1 MENQNFTSD
10 EQISIIENSLKHSS
24 KHKTGASN
32 YYIIW
37 GAILPA
43 YFIVQFLNVHFRTD
57 FTALLSDISMS
68 FYVLGG
74 LLSLLQSRKDDKNE
88 TVVPLNEKVY
98 KYAWIG
104 ASIGIGVI
112 SIISHGYSNNF
123 IELFCIIILLI
134 FGLIN
139 FIIGGV
145 TNFKPL
151 IIGGVLSMLLI
162 ILIPLSTID
171 YKFLITAIGILF
183 NCLIPGL
190 MMKYTR
196 ANV

>member
-1 MENQNFTSD
+1 MENQTLTSE
-10 EQISIIENSLKHSS
+10 EQISIIESSLKHSS
-24 KHKTGASN
+24 KQKTGASN

-37 GAILPA
+37 GSILPA
-43 YFIVQFLNVHFRTD
+43 SFLVQFLHVHFRTD
-57 FTALLSDISMS
+57 FTALLADISLS
-68 FYVLGG
+68 FYALGG
-74 LLSLLQSRKDDKNE
+74 LLSFLQSRKDDKNE

-104 ASIGIGVI
+104 ASIGIGVMCI
-112 SIISHGYSNNF
+112 SEGYSSNF

-151 IIGGVLSMLLI
+151 IIGGFLSMLLI
-162 ILIPLSTID
+162 ILIPLSSID
-171 YKFLITAIGILF
+171 YKFLITAIGVLL

>member
-1 MENQNFTSD
+1 MENQNVTSE

-24 KHKTGASN
+24 KQKTGASN

-68 FYVLGG
+68 FYALGG
-74 LLSLLQSRKDDKNE
+74 LLSFLQSRKDDKSE

-104 ASIGIGVI
+104 ASIGIGVM
-112 SIISHGYSNNF
+112 SIISQGYSNNF

-151 IIGGVLSMLLI
+151 IIAGVLSMLLI

-183 NCLIPGL
+183 NCLLPGL

>member
-1 MENQNFTSD
+1 MENQTLTSE
-10 EQISIIENSLKHSS
+10 EQISIIESSLKHSS
-24 KHKTGASN
+24 KQKTGASN

-37 GAILPA
+37 GSILPA
-43 YFIVQFLNVHFRTD
+43 SFLVQFLHVHFRTD
-57 FTALLSDISMS
+57 FTALLADISLS
-68 FYVLGG
+68 FYALGG
-74 LLSLLQSRKDDKNE
+74 LLSFLQSRKDDKNE
-88 TVVPLNEKVY
+88 TIVPLNEKVY

-104 ASIGIGVI
+104 ASIGIGVMCI
-112 SIISHGYSNNF
+112 SEGYSSNF

-151 IIGGVLSMLLI
+151 IIGGFLSMLLI
-162 ILIPLSTID
+162 ILIPLSSID
-171 YKFLITAIGILF
+171 YKFLITAIGVLL

>member
-1 MENQNFTSD
+1 MENQNFTSE

-24 KHKTGASN
+24 KQKTGASN

>member
-24 KHKTGASN
+24 KQKTGASN

>member
-1 MENQNFTSD
+1 MENQNLTSE

-24 KHKTGASN
+24 KQKTGASN

-37 GAILPA
+37 GAILPT
-43 YFIVQFLNVHFRTD
+43 YFIVQFLNVHLRTD

-68 FYVLGG
+68 FYALGG
-74 LLSLLQSRKDDKNE
+74 LLSFLQSRKDDKSE

-112 SIISHGYSNNF
+112 CVSQGSSNNF
-123 IELFCIIILLI
+123 IELFCISILLI

-139 FIIGGV
+139 LIIGGV

-151 IIGGVLSMLLI
+151 IIGGFLSMLLI

-171 YKFLITAIGILF
+171 YKFLITAIGVLF

-190 MMKYTR
+190 MMKYTL

>member
-1 MENQNFTSD
+1 MKNQNLTSE

-24 KHKTGASN
+24 KQKTGASN

-37 GAILPA
+37 GTILTVT
-43 YFIVQFLNVHFRTD
+43 FMVHFLNTHFKTD
-57 FTALLSDISMS
+57 STAMLADISIS
-68 FYVLGG
+68 LYAVGG
-74 LLSLLQSRKDDKNE
+74 LLSFLQSRKDNKNE
-88 TVVPLNEKVY
+88 TIVPLNEKVY
-98 KYAWIG
+98 TYSWIG
-104 ASIGIGVI
+104 ASIGIGVMCI
-112 SIISHGYSNNF
+112 SQGYSNNF
-123 IELFCIIILLI
+123 IELFCISILLI

>member
-1 MENQNFTSD
+1 MENKNLTSE
-10 EQISIIENSLKHSS
+10 EQMSIIENSLKHTS
-24 KHKTGASN
+24 KQKTGASN

-37 GAILPA
+37 GSVLTTT
-43 YFIVQFLNVHFRTD
+43 FMVHFLNTHFKTD
-57 FTALLSDISMS
+57 STAMLTDISIS
-68 FYVLGG
+68 LYAVGG
-74 LLSLLQSRKDDKNE
+74 LLSFLQSKKDDKSE

-104 ASIGIGVI
+104 ASIGIGVMSI
-112 SIISHGYSNNF
+112 SQGYSNNF

-151 IIGGVLSMLLI
+151 IIGGVLSMLII
-162 ILIPLSTID
+162 ILIPLSNID
-171 YKFLITAIGILF
+171 YKFLITAIGVLF

-190 MMKYTR
+190 MMKYTQ

>member
-1 MENQNFTSD
+1 MENQNLTSE

-24 KHKTGASN
+24 KQKTGASN

-43 YFIVQFLNVHFRTD
+43 YLIVQFLNVHFRTD
-57 FTALLSDISMS
+57 FTSLLSDISMS
-68 FYVLGG
+68 FYALGG
-74 LLSLLQSRKDDKNE
+74 LLSFLQSRKDDKNE

-104 ASIGIGVI
+104 ASIGIGVMCI
-112 SIISHGYSNNF
+112 SQGYSINF
-123 IELFCIIILLI
+123 IELFCIVILLI

-162 ILIPLSTID
+162 ILIPLSTIEF
-171 YKFLITAIGILF
+171 KVLITAVGILL

>member
-1 MENQNFTSD
+1 MKNQNLTSE
-10 EQISIIENSLKHSS
+10 EQISIIENSLKHCS
-24 KHKTGASN
+24 KQKTGASN

-68 FYVLGG
+68 FYALGG
-74 LLSLLQSRKDDKNE
+74 LLSFLQSRKDDKSE

-104 ASIGIGVI
+104 ASIGIGVMSI
-112 SIISHGYSNNF
+112 SQGYSNNF

-151 IIGGVLSMLLI
+151 IIAGVLSMLLI

-183 NCLIPGL
+183 NCLLPGL

>member
-1 MENQNFTSD
+1 MENQNLTSE

-24 KHKTGASN
+24 KQKTGASN

-68 FYVLGG
+68 FYALGG
-74 LLSLLQSRKDDKNE
+74 LLSFLQSRKDDKNE

>member
-1 MENQNFTSD
+1 MEIQNVTSE

-24 KHKTGASN
+24 KQKTGASN

-43 YFIVQFLNVHFRTD
+43 YLIVQFLNVHFRTD
-57 FTALLSDISMS
+57 FTSLLSDISMS
-68 FYVLGG
+68 FYALGG
-74 LLSLLQSRKDDKNE
+74 LLSFLQSRKDDKNE

-104 ASIGIGVI
+104 ASIGIGVMCI
-112 SIISHGYSNNF
+112 SQGYSSNF
-123 IELFCIIILLI
+123 IELFCIVILLI

-162 ILIPLSTID
+162 ILIPLSTIEF
-171 YKFLITAIGILF
+171 KVLITAVGILL

>member
-1 MENQNFTSD
+1 MENQNVTSE

-24 KHKTGASN
+24 KQKTGASN

-68 FYVLGG
+68 FYALGG
-74 LLSLLQSRKDDKNE
+74 LLSFLQSRKDDKNE
-88 TVVPLNEKVY
+88 TVIPLNEKVY

-104 ASIGIGVI
+104 ASIGIGVMFI
-112 SIISHGYSNNF
+112 SQGYSSNF
-123 IELFCIIILLI
+123 IEQFCIIILLI

-151 IIGGVLSMLLI
+151 IIAGVLSMLLI
-162 ILIPLSTID
+162 ILIPLITID
-171 YKFLITAIGILF
+171 FKFLITAIGILF

>member
-1 MENQNFTSD
+1 MESQNLTSE

-24 KHKTGASN
+24 KQKTGASN

-43 YFIVQFLNVHFRTD
+43 YLIVQFLNVHFRTD
-57 FTALLSDISMS
+57 FTSLLSDISMS
-68 FYVLGG
+68 FYALGG
-74 LLSLLQSRKDDKNE
+74 LLSFLQSRKDDKNE

-104 ASIGIGVI
+104 ASIGIGVMCV
-112 SIISHGYSNNF
+112 SQGYSSNF

-151 IIGGVLSMLLI
+151 IIGGILSMLLI
-162 ILIPLSTID
+162 ILIPLSTIE
-171 YKFLITAIGILF
+171 YKFLITAVGILF

>member
-1 MENQNFTSD
+1 MENQNLTSE

-24 KHKTGASN
+24 KQKTGASN

-43 YFIVQFLNVHFRTD
+43 YFIVQFLNVHFKTD

-74 LLSLLQSRKDDKNE
+74 LLSFLQSRKDDKNE

-104 ASIGIGVI
+104 ASIGIGVM
-112 SIISHGYSNNF
+112 SIISQGYSNNF

-171 YKFLITAIGILF
+171 FKFLITAIGILF

>member
-1 MENQNFTSD
+1 
-10 EQISIIENSLKHSS
+10 
-24 KHKTGASN
+24 
-32 YYIIW
+32 
-37 GAILPA
+37 
-43 YFIVQFLNVHFRTD
+43 
-57 FTALLSDISMS
+57 MS
-68 FYVLGG
+68 FYALGG
-74 LLSLLQSRKDDKNE
+74 LLSFLQSRKDDKNE

-98 KYAWIG
+98 KFAWIG
-104 ASIGIGVI
+104 ASIGIGVMSI
-112 SIISHGYSNNF
+112 SQGYSSNF

-183 NCLIPGL
+183 NCLLPGL

-196 ANV
+196 AIV

>member
-1 MENQNFTSD
+1 MENQNLTSE

-24 KHKTGASN
+24 KQKTGASN

>member
-1 MENQNFTSD
+1 MENHNLTSE

-24 KHKTGASN
+24 KQKTGASN

-37 GAILPA
+37 GTILTVT
-43 YFIVQFLNVHFRTD
+43 FMVHFLNTHFKTD
-57 FTALLSDISMS
+57 FTALLADISIS
-68 FYVLGG
+68 LYAVGG
-74 LLSLLQSRKDDKNE
+74 LLSFLQSRKDDKNE
-88 TVVPLNEKVY
+88 TLVPLNEKVY

-112 SIISHGYSNNF
+112 CVSQGSSNNF
-123 IELFCIIILLI
+123 IELFCISILLI

-139 FIIGGV
+139 LIIGGV

-151 IIGGVLSMLLI
+151 IIGGFLSMLLI

-171 YKFLITAIGILF
+171 YKFLITAIGVLF

>member
-1 MENQNFTSD
+1 MENQTLTSE
-10 EQISIIENSLKHSS
+10 EQISIIESSLKHSS
-24 KHKTGASN
+24 KQKTGASN

-37 GAILPA
+37 GSILPA
-43 YFIVQFLNVHFRTD
+43 SFLVQFLHVHFRTD
-57 FTALLSDISMS
+57 FTALLADISLS
-68 FYVLGG
+68 FYALGG
-74 LLSLLQSRKDDKNE
+74 LLSFLQSRKDDKNE
-88 TVVPLNEKVY
+88 TIVPLNEKVY

-104 ASIGIGVI
+104 ASIGIGVMCI
-112 SIISHGYSNNF
+112 SEGYSSNF

-145 TNFKPL
+145 TKFKPL
-151 IIGGVLSMLLI
+151 IIGGFLSMLLI
-162 ILIPLSTID
+162 ILIPLSSID
-171 YKFLITAIGILF
+171 YKFLITAIGVLL

>member
-24 KHKTGASN
+24 KQKTGASN

-68 FYVLGG
+68 FYALGG
-74 LLSLLQSRKDDKNE
+74 LLSFLQSRKDDKNE

>member
-1 MENQNFTSD
+1 MENQNLTSE

-24 KHKTGASN
+24 KQKTGASN

-43 YFIVQFLNVHFRTD
+43 YLIVQFLNVHFRTD
-57 FTALLSDISMS
+57 FTSLLSDMSMS

-74 LLSLLQSRKDDKNE
+74 LLSFLQSRKDDKNE

-104 ASIGIGVI
+104 ASIGIGVMCV
-112 SIISHGYSNNF
+112 SQGYSSNF
-123 IELFCIIILLI
+123 IELFCIVILLI

-162 ILIPLSTID
+162 ILIPLSTIE
-171 YKFLITAIGILF
+171 YKVLITAVGIIF

>member
-1 MENQNFTSD
+1 MENQNLTSE
-10 EQISIIENSLKHSS
+10 EQISIIESSLKHSS
-24 KHKTGASN
+24 KQKTGASN

-37 GAILPA
+37 GSILPA
-43 YFIVQFLNVHFRTD
+43 SFLVQFLHIHFRTD
-57 FTALLSDISMS
+57 FTALLANISMS
-68 FYVLGG
+68 FYALGG
-74 LLSLLQSRKDDKNE
+74 LLSFLQSRKDDKNE

-104 ASIGIGVI
+104 ASIGIGVMCI
-112 SIISHGYSNNF
+112 SEGYSSNF

-151 IIGGVLSMLLI
+151 IIGGFLSMLLI
-162 ILIPLSTID
+162 ILIPLSSID
-171 YKFLITAIGILF
+171 YKFLITSIGVLL

>member
-1 MENQNFTSD
+1 MENQNLTSE

-24 KHKTGASN
+24 KQKTGASN

-37 GAILPA
+37 GTILTVT
-43 YFIVQFLNVHFRTD
+43 FMVHFLNTHFKTD
-57 FTALLSDISMS
+57 TTAMLADISIS
-68 FYVLGG
+68 LYALGG
-74 LLSLLQSRKDDKNE
+74 LLSFLQSRKDDKSE
-88 TVVPLNEKVY
+88 TVIPLNEKVY

-104 ASIGIGVI
+104 ASIGIGVMSI
-112 SIISHGYSNNF
+112 SQGYSNNF

-162 ILIPLSTID
+162 ILIPLSTLD
-171 YKFLITAIGILF
+171 YKFLISAIGILF
-183 NCLIPGL
+183 NCIIPGL
-190 MMKYTR
+190 MMKYTQ

>member
-1 MENQNFTSD
+1 MENQNLTSE

-24 KHKTGASN
+24 KQKTGASN

-37 GAILPA
+37 GTILTVT
-43 YFIVQFLNVHFRTD
+43 FMVHFLNAHFKTD
-57 FTALLSDISMS
+57 STAMLANISIS
-68 FYVLGG
+68 LYAVGG
-74 LLSLLQSRKDDKNE
+74 LLSFLQSRKDDKNE

-98 KYAWIG
+98 TYSWIG
-104 ASIGIGVI
+104 ASICIGVMSI
-112 SIISHGYSNNF
+112 SQGSSKNF
-123 IELFCIIILLI
+123 IELFCISILLI

-151 IIGGVLSMLLI
+151 IIGGVLSLLLI

-171 YKFLITAIGILF
+171 YKFLITAIGVLL

>member
-1 MENQNFTSD
+1 MENQNLTSE
-10 EQISIIENSLKHSS
+10 EQMSIIENSLKHTS
-24 KHKTGASN
+24 KQKTGASN

-37 GAILPA
+37 GAVLTTT
-43 YFIVQFLNVHFRTD
+43 FMVHFLNTHFKTD
-57 FTALLSDISMS
+57 STAILADISIS
-68 FYVLGG
+68 LYAVGG
-74 LLSLLQSRKDDKNE
+74 LLSFLQSRKDDKSE

-104 ASIGIGVI
+104 ASIGIGVMSI
-112 SIISHGYSNNF
+112 SQGYSNNF

-171 YKFLITAIGILF
+171 YKFLITAIGVLF

-190 MMKYTR
+190 MMKHTQ

>member
-1 MENQNFTSD
+1 MENQNLTSE

-24 KHKTGASN
+24 KQKTGASN

-57 FTALLSDISMS
+57 FSALLSDISMS

-74 LLSLLQSRKDDKNE
+74 LLSFLQSRKDDKNE

-104 ASIGIGVI
+104 ASIGIGVM
-112 SIISHGYSNNF
+112 SIISQGYSNNF

>member
-1 MENQNFTSD
+1 MENQNLTSE

-24 KHKTGASN
+24 KQKTGASN

-43 YFIVQFLNVHFRTD
+43 YFIVQFLNVHFKTD

-74 LLSLLQSRKDDKNE
+74 LLSFLQSRKDDKSE

-104 ASIGIGVI
+104 ASIGIGVM
-112 SIISHGYSNNF
+112 SIISQGYSNNF

-171 YKFLITAIGILF
+171 FKFLITAIGILF